1 MPGVSKTEKIVN
13 LLIAMFIGYCMG
25 RVIGLLIGLW

>member
-1 MPGVSKTEKIVN
+1 MPGISKTEKIVN

-25 RVIGLLIGLW
+25 HAIELLIGLW